1 MFKFDIPA
9 FESVPRLNVTLR
21 SIKGEGDSRILFVS
35 DYVPFSD
42 YSETNDND
50 ATLLGAEEGQVFKNV
65 LEFVTRKKPDGSQY
79 DLRELTVFNW
89 SNAPNNLKGLM
100 VEKNFT
106 KTQAQNYAERYN
118 NARLLAFIRKM
129 KPDTVI
135 ISGMD
140 AFKSFMLQ
148 YQRDHYPVAND
159 NFDFK
164 NKFGRLLKFKHPD
177 IKPFNIMG
185 TVDIRRCATQKQK
198 EIKKYTNL
206 IGFLVEAFELALH
219 GRNRH
224 TIDLTDS
231 KFYYV
236 DTYKKFCAFYK
247 RLMRAK
253 RVSIDS
259 EGASLARIANKLFSI
274 QFALN
279 KTDAYFVPLD
289 HPDSPFTAN
298 ELIRIKKALKHYFEY
313 GKSKWH
319 IYQFAR
325 HDVEQ
330 FIAQL
335 GVRYYNHRIYDCM
348 AGEFAL
354 DENRKLLQKK
364 GGTNS
369 IDKPYALQAL
379 AEKYGSDIYSRIP
392 FSKGDRE
399 GMENV
404 KFTSKVIKY
413 GCYDVLVP
421 WQIME
426 CQIAEAARVGNEN
439 FMQFVLGQLS
449 DTVLAVAQMEHTGA
463 PLDKKY
469 LFSLKSVDSDLDKQI
484 KETVDKMWELPSVK
498 KTNRFLINAANIPQG
513 FTEPRVFKPTTE
525 ASKQT
530 LFFKVLKLAPL
541 KLNQKG
547 GGAVDKAFK
556 SFYRERVP
564 EVKLLDDYEQ
574 LTKLKSTY
582 VDAFY
587 KKLTKDPDCI
597 DGFIRAN
604 YDYTD
609 VTTGRLS
616 SSKPNLQNIV
626 NRGILAKTIKRCFIA
641 LAGWILC
648 KNDYSAHEVRIW
660 AILGKDKRLSE
671 AFRKGLRLRQA
682 LRILMAKCPAEAD
695 AFRALQKKAG
705 WKGIKE
711 YDQKLK
717 LVARIE
723 DETVKKIASLT
734 LEIEQFGDIHRI
746 NYNHFYGTPI
756 LKITPDQRQSI
767 KAVVFG
773 VIYGKCLVYSSLV
786 PTSDGLL
793 TLGELRQISLKGK
806 KERGGFLSLRTK
818 VATHE
823 GMATTNASFA
833 RKGKTQLVCTLDG
846 DKIEGLK
853 EHKIWI
859 LRDDAL
865 QFVRLDKLK
874 EGDYLPKS
882 VGTRL
887 FSATVPVLDLNGST
901 VRMNERLATLLGL
914 FVAEGCRSG
923 SFSNADDRILNW
935 FSTAANRLLNDPAKI
950 CVDSKTPCIR
960 LNTASKNFLLTH
972 TGNGLSADKFVP
984 LVIRQSPKKYQ
995 QAFLQGLWEG
1005 DGSIWKHQG
1014 FYLCEYTTISETLAY
1029 QVKAM
1034 LENMG
1039 VLCSITEFETWATN
1053 GTAKQVKRI
1062 GYKLRINSVALAEFE
1077 AQAGFMKDGKK
1088 AALLRQAVEHMKTGK
1103 FDKLGRANA
1112 IPATH
1117 IMKRIYARLD
1127 ELCNA
1132 TTYSYDMRNRWGSIT
1147 TASKTYKLGAITGST
1162 HHQNRIRFDNGL
1174 VTRRSIDSLKKKI
1187 ASCPDTLR
1195 RVIRNDKEMQNLWSE
1210 LDIVSGYF
1218 WTQVKSTVATGTTKP
1233 VADLSVPGPH
1243 SYHVNGIIGH
1253 NTAKG
1258 LAETKGIDTEE
1269 NAEKLIKLLFEKFEG
1284 GGNWIKKIIAFA
1296 QKNFYVKSPVGMIRH
1311 LWAYLHNK
1319 QGVRNAMDRRGP
1331 NSVIQGLASQ
1341 MGVAS
1346 IRIMQRLI
1354 WKLFI
1359 SRGHKI
1365 PWKVLTNFVH
1375 DSLESMCK
1383 LHLLP
1388 IHLYLLEHAGA
1399 SQIHKLFTE
1408 KYGMKFN
1415 VGLELEFQMGPTM
1428 SDLIT
1433 WGWSSGELRDV
1444 VNYTMDWQEK
1454 ELGVK
1459 FRRNSIMKAFETNLK
1474 IITKLRMKE
1483 LTAARLS
1490 GDPEMT
1496 MALKTSNVDDLGFT
1510 FDVDGG
1516 MFKEEDHDNV
1526 LERMAA

>member
-1 MFKFDIPA
+1 MPFKFDIPA
-9 FESVPRLNVTLR
+9 FESVPRLDVTLR
-21 SIKGEGDSRILFVS
+21 SIKGEGESRILFVS
-35 DYVPFSD
+35 DYVPYSDFSD
-42 YSETNDND
+42 DRDDNK
-50 ATLLGAEEGQVFKNV
+50 ATLLGAEEGQVFKNI
-65 LEFVTRKKPDGSQY
+65 LEYVTRKHPDGSRL

-89 SNAPNNLKGLM
+89 SNADDLKGLM
-100 VEKNFT
+100 VERNLT

-129 KPDTVI
+129 KPDIVI
-135 ISGMD
+135 MSGMD
-140 AFKSFMLQ
+140 AFKSFMTQ
-148 YQRDHYPVAND
+148 YQSDHYPVAND

-164 NKFGRLLKFKHPD
+164 NKFGRLLKFKHPEID
-177 IKPFNIMG
+177 PFKIIG

-219 GRNRH
+219 GRNRNQ
-224 TIDLTDS
+224 IDLSES
-231 KFYYV
+231 KFCYI
-236 DTYKKFCAFYK
+236 DTYKKFCKFYK
-247 RLMRAK
+247 RLMRAS

-259 EGASLARIANKLFSI
+259 EGRSLARIANKLFSI

-279 KTDAYFVPLD
+279 RTDSYFLPLD
-289 HPDSPFTAN
+289 HPDSPFTAS
-298 ELIRIKKALKHYFEY
+298 ELIRIKKALRHYFER

-369 IDKPYALQAL
+369 IEKPYALQAL
-379 AEKYGSDIYSRIP
+379 AEKYGCDIYSRIP

-413 GCYDVLVP
+413 GCYDVLAP

-426 CQIAEAARVGNEN
+426 CQIAEAARTGNTG

-469 LFSLKSVDSDLDKQI
+469 LFSLKSADSDLDKQI
-484 KETVDKMWELPSVK
+484 RETVDKMWELPSVK
-498 KTNRFLINAANIPQG
+498 KTNRLLIQAANIPQG
-513 FTEPRVFKPTTE
+513 FTEPRVFAPTKE
-525 ASKQT
+525 LSKQT

-541 KLNQKG
+541 KFSQKG
-547 GGAVDKAFK
+547 GGSVDKEFK
-556 SFYRERVP
+556 NHYKEKVP

-582 VDAFY
+582 VNAFY
-587 KKLTKDPDCI
+587 EKLTKDPDCI

-626 NRGILAKTIKRCFIA
+626 NRGILAKTIKRCFVA

-660 AILGKDKRLSE
+660 AILGKDKRLAE

-682 LRILMAKCPAEAD
+682 LRILLAKYPNEAAE
-695 AFRALQKKAG
+695 FRALQKKVN
-705 WKGIKE
+705 WKKIEE
-711 YDQKLK
+711 YDDKVKIVNKLDNE
-717 LVARIE
+717 I
-723 DETVKKIASLT
+723 VKRLAALT

-756 LKITPDQRQSI
+756 LKITGEQRQSI

-773 VIYGKCLVYSSLV
+773 VIYGK
-786 PTSDGLL
+786 
-793 TLGELRQISLKGK
+793 
-806 KERGGFLSLRTK
+806 
-818 VATHE
+818 
-823 GMATTNASFA
+823 
-833 RKGKTQLVCTLDG
+833 
-846 DKIEGLK
+846 
-853 EHKIWI
+853 
-859 LRDDAL
+859 
-865 QFVRLDKLK
+865 
-874 EGDYLPKS
+874 
-882 VGTRL
+882 
-887 FSATVPVLDLNGST
+887 
-901 VRMNERLATLLGL
+901 
-914 FVAEGCRSG
+914 
-923 SFSNADDRILNW
+923 
-935 FSTAANRLLNDPAKI
+935 
-950 CVDSKTPCIR
+950 
-960 LNTASKNFLLTH
+960 
-972 TGNGLSADKFVP
+972 
-984 LVIRQSPKKYQ
+984 
-995 QAFLQGLWEG
+995 
-1005 DGSIWKHQG
+1005 
-1014 FYLCEYTTISETLAY
+1014 
-1029 QVKAM
+1029 
-1034 LENMG
+1034 
-1039 VLCSITEFETWATN
+1039 
-1053 GTAKQVKRI
+1053 
-1062 GYKLRINSVALAEFE
+1062 
-1077 AQAGFMKDGKK
+1077 
-1088 AALLRQAVEHMKTGK
+1088 
-1103 FDKLGRANA
+1103 
-1112 IPATH
+1112 
-1117 IMKRIYARLD
+1117 
-1127 ELCNA
+1127 
-1132 TTYSYDMRNRWGSIT
+1132 
-1147 TASKTYKLGAITGST
+1147 
-1162 HHQNRIRFDNGL
+1162 
-1174 VTRRSIDSLKKKI
+1174 
-1187 ASCPDTLR
+1187 
-1195 RVIRNDKEMQNLWSE
+1195 
-1210 LDIVSGYF
+1210 
-1218 WTQVKSTVATGTTKP
+1218 
-1233 VADLSVPGPH
+1233 
-1243 SYHVNGIIGH
+1243 
-1253 NTAKG
+1253 TAKG
-1258 LAETKGIDTEE
+1258 LAATKGIDTEE
-1269 NAEKLIKLLFEKFEG
+1269 NAEKLIKLLFNKFKG
-1284 GGNWIKKIIAFA
+1284 GGDWINKIKAFA

-1319 QGVRNAMDRRGP
+1319 PGVRNAMDRRGP
-1331 NSVIQGLASQ
+1331 NSIIQGLASQ

-1346 IRIMQRLI
+1346 IRIMQKLI

-1375 DSLESMCK
+1375 DSLESMCQ

-1454 ELGVK
+1454 EFNVR
-1459 FRRNSIMKAFETNLK
+1459 FRRNSIMRAFETNLA
-1474 IITKLRMKE
+1474 IITKLREKE
-1483 LTAARLS
+1483 LRAAKMS
-1490 GDPEMT
+1490 GEPEMNMSLT
-1496 MALKTSNVDDLGFT
+1496 TSNVDDIGFA
-1510 FDVDGG
+1510 FQVDGG
-1516 MFKEEDHDNV
+1516 MFKKEDNDNV